1 MASDPC
7 EGTEGKYVWP
17 ELLVAEGMVA
27 EATIKRENSTV
38 NIEIVVEG
46 TILPADFRCVA
57 DRFEFGSIQMALLP
71 GRFARM
77 SFECEGKDTWPELV
91 GAKGKEA
98 EATIE
103 SENRLVNAVIVKEG
117 MFVTTDF
124 RYDRVRVWVN
134 KHGIVTRVPAIG

>member
-57 DRFEFGSIQMALLP
+57 E
-71 GRFARM
+71 
-77 SFECEGKDTWPELV
+77 
-91 GAKGKEA
+91 
-98 EATIE
+98 
-103 SENRLVNAVIVKEG
+103 
-117 MFVTTDF
+117 
-124 RYDRVRVWVN
+124 RVRVWFDTD
-134 KHGIVTRVPAIG
+134 GYVTRVLVIG